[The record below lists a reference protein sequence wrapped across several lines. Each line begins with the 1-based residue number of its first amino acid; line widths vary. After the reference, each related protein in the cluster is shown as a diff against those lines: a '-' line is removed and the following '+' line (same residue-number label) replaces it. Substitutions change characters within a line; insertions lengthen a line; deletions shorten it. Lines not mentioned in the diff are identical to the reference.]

1 MVARRLPAQVDPTTC
16 GIAALAVVAARTGAL
31 PGYLGAG
38 RDHHVRVQQRL
49 HSLAA
54 RTVLPWPQAW
64 GTSPWALA
72 SLAGGATGY
81 AHHLLPWGEGTLR
94 ATEEALASGRD
105 VFLYVGGRETPV
117 SSGADSVWGSV
128 SRSVGGFVRGL
139 LRGPATDPGV
149 PTSGPA
155 ASSRPA
161 GAGPVATDGSG
172 IWHRLGPRAAELVGQ
187 WGLDLVPRHVV
198 ALLAGGRHAGAF
210 TVFEPSSGMVT
221 EVPRTVF
228 QGSAPLP
235 GAPFG
240 HWSRPLFAV
249 VPRP

>member
-16 GIAALAVVAARTGAL
+16 GIAALAVVAARAGAL

-81 AHHLLPWGEGTLR
+81 AHHLLPWGEGALR
-94 ATEEALASGRD
+94 ATEEALESGRD
-105 VFLYVGGRETPV
+105 VFLYVGGRGTPV
-117 SSGADSVWGSV
+117 SGRADSVRGSV
-128 SRSVGGFVRGL
+128 
-139 LRGPATDPGV
+139 RGPATDPGT

-155 ASSRPA
+155 TSSGPA
-161 GAGPVATDGSG
+161 GAGPVATDRSG
-172 IWHRLGPRAAELVGQ
+172 IWHRLGARAAELVGQ